1 MQKDS
6 EYPMRINKYLAAR
19 GYTTRLGADDLVR
32 QKKVFV
38 NGKAALLGQKV
49 ASTDRIEIRDARPR
63 QYKYFAYN
71 KPVDVRTEEIKVPG
85 VFPIGRLDKNSYG
98 LMLLTDDGRVTDR
111 LLNPERAHDKEYLVR
126 TADKLPSNI
135 KRRME
140 GGVDIGGYVT
150 KKCVVDR
157 LNDFTFRIIL
167 TEGKKHQIRRM
178 CDAFSLRIRDLKR
191 TRILN
196 IKLGDLAP
204 GHKRELAGPELA
216 TFLNT
221 IGL

>member
-1 MQKDS
+1 
-6 EYPMRINKYLAAR
+6 MRINKYLAMK
-19 GYTTRLGADDLVR
+19 GYATRLGADELISRGKVR
-32 QKKVFV
+32 V
-38 NGKAALLGQKV
+38 NGRAAVLGQQV
-49 ASTDRIEIRDARPR
+49 EETDRVEVLAGRRR

-98 LMLLTDDGRVTDR
+98 LILLTDDGRVTDR

-126 TADKLPSNI
+126 TADKLSSNI

-157 LNDFTFRIIL
+157 LNDFTFRITL

-178 CDAFSLRIRDLKR
+178 CDAFTIRIRDLKR

-196 IKLGDLAP
+196 IRLGGLAP
-204 GHKRELAGPELA
+204 GQMRPVAGADLAL
-216 TFLNT
+216 FLKT